1 MSLFKLRWRYAFS
14 LLLFSLVAGSIGW
27 YVWNQERHYRNF
39 LAVKEG
45 VLYRSGQLSPKG
57 LERVIYEYNIGTV
70 VSLRGNTQG
79 KQNHSVEWEEK
90 LCFKNFVHH
99 VALPLGSTEQRAQES
114 PGDSFKLVDNAAQQ
128 FLDIMSDPIT
138 YPRPILVHCLAGK
151 HRTGMMCA
159 LFRIE
164 KQGWTKEQAIA
175 EMKALGYDDF
185 TSYDPVRDYVVNW
198 AGRSPSRSTR

>member
-1 MSLFKLRWRYAFS
+1 MPVSLFKLSWRWMLS
-14 LLLFSLVAGSIGW
+14 LLLFLLVTSSIGW
-27 YVWNQERHYRNF
+27 YAWNQQRHYRNF
-39 LAVKEG
+39 LTVKAG
-45 VLYRSGQLSPKG
+45 ILYRSGQLSHKG

-79 KQNHSVEWEEK
+79 KQNSSVEWEEK

-99 VALPLGSTEQRAQES
+99 VALPLGSTEQRAQNS
-114 PGDSFKLVDNAAQQ
+114 PGESYKLVESAAQQ
-128 FLDIMSDPIT
+128 FLDIMSDPVT

-151 HRTGMMCA
+151 HRTGAMAA

-164 KQGWTKEQAIA
+164 KQGWSKEQAIA

-185 TSYDPVRDYVVNW
+185 TSFDPVRDYVVNW
-198 AGRSPSRSTR
+198 SPRQKTH